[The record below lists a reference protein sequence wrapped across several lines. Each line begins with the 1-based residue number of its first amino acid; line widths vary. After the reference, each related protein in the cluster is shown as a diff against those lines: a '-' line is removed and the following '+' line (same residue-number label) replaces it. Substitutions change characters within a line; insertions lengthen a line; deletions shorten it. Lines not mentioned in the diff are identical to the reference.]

1 MIRRPPRS
9 TLFPYTTLFRS
20 YIAKLLRVGRAVAV
34 CDQVED
40 PQTAKGLVRREV
52 VRVYTPGTLIE
63 PDLLAAGEPNY
74 LAAIAPGSSGAGVAW
89 LDLSTAEFRVL
100 ELRAPWTDAVRDEQI
115 GRAHV

>member
-20 YIAKLLRVGRAVAV
+20 
-34 CDQVED
+34 
-40 PQTAKGLVRREV
+40 
-52 VRVYTPGTLIE
+52 PGTLIE

-74 LAAIAPGSSGAGVAW
+74 LAAIAPGSSGAGLAW

-100 ELRAPWTDAVRDEQI
+100 ELRAPWADAARDELLRIQPREI
-115 GRAHV
+115 LGPAKEAARPRSIIRLTAAATTP